1 MLEDSGLRGLE
12 KVLSD
17 FVEIEKGYKI
27 TRKPFNSFMYIDGN
41 GALRRREN
49 GETVISCSAE
59 DQDNEPHYFELKTLQ
74 NAIFMDKEVVK
85 KL

>member
-17 FVEIEKGYKI
+17 FVENEKGYKI
-27 TRKPFNSFMYIDGN
+27 TSKPFNSFMYIDDN

-49 GETVISCSAE
+49 GETVITCNADDE
-59 DQDNEPHYFELKTLQ
+59 NGKGHYFELNTLK
-74 NAIFMDKEVVK
+74 NVIVMDDKVIKE
-85 KL
+85 L